1 MHKTQIHSV
10 HLTKP
15 GPVSKPALEMHQYSM
30 FQTTTLARMQETC
43 DLLRRISR
51 ILRLGKNLQQQ
62 ISSNDLPKAAN
73 SISEFQELWSESVLS
88 QVEAVQDE
96 KRLFKQA
103 RKEVERSA
111 DAGLASGLSTT
122 NSIYFCCFLFVRK
135 NH

>member
-1 MHKTQIHSV
+1 
-10 HLTKP
+10 
-15 GPVSKPALEMHQYSM
+15 M

-62 ISSNDLPKAAN
+62 LASNDLPKAAN

-111 DAGLASGLSTT
+111 DAGLASGLDT
-122 NSIYFCCFLFVRK
+122 NSIFLLFPFGK
-135 NH
+135 KIIDLPGGQINDPS

>member
-1 MHKTQIHSV
+1 MHKTQINLV
-10 HLTKP
+10 HLRRP
-15 GPVSKPALEMHQYSM
+15 GAISKPALDASNTHQM

-62 ISSNDLPKAAN
+62 LSSNDLPKAAN

-111 DAGLASGLSTT
+111 DAGLASGLDT
-122 NSIYFCCFLFVRK
+122 NSIFLLFPFGKK